1 MTENTTTIDEF
12 IPRSRPPP
20 HNSYDLR
27 HSRAVFGSCNIFRWS
42 FSKDKSGGGHQP
54 FSSRP
59 FHAVQSQTIIIL
71 YKTVFCVVSCEFLKS
86 RGCSATIIHVKK
98 SKMNTVDVWIKMY
111 SHIDVILTT
120 STLFIYSYNLA
131 NSQLTYYIQHVG
143 FKVLV
148 RTVTV
153 TNGPC
158 HAIIIIL
165 LYNIQQNMF
174 KYLLTNVYP
183 IVII

>member
-1 MTENTTTIDEF
+1 
-12 IPRSRPPP
+12 
-20 HNSYDLR
+20 
-27 HSRAVFGSCNIFRWS
+27 
-42 FSKDKSGGGHQP
+42 
-54 FSSRP
+54 
-59 FHAVQSQTIIIL
+59 
-71 YKTVFCVVSCEFLKS
+71 
-86 RGCSATIIHVKK
+86 
-98 SKMNTVDVWIKMY
+98 MY
-111 SHIDVILTT
+111 NHMDVILTT

-131 NSQLTYYIQHVG
+131 NTQLTYYIQHVG